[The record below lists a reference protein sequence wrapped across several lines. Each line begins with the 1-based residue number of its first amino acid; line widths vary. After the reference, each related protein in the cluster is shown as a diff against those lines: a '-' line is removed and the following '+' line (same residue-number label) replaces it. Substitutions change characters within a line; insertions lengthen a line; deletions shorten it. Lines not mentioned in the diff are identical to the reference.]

1 MKTALVENTW
11 LRTPEKTD
19 WIRDDRP
26 EPKFTFDCGWGNGY
40 VLIPEG
46 HPLHGTHY
54 NNINVDVHGGLTF
67 SELVTEEMLEIFNL
81 EKEDIGKWC
90 VGLIPLIIKIPLKNG
105 QKKEFKK
112 KLITYYNNLLN
123 INGS

>member
-11 LRTPEKTD
+11 LRSPEKTD

-26 EPKFTFDCGWGNGY
+26 EPRFKIDCGWGNGY

-54 NNINVDVHGGLTF
+54 DNIDVDVHGGLTF

-90 VGLIPLIIKIPLKNG
+90 VGFDTAHYQDTLERWP
-105 QKKEFKK
+105 KERVQEEAD
-112 KLITYYNNLLN
+112 NLLQQL
-123 INGS
+123 IKYKR